1 MLKETLRAYII
12 MGLAVFAVMGL
23 AFAEDSNITNNTT
36 TSSTVSSNN
45 VNTNSNT
52 NNSVSQNTNINSTT
66 INQTSVSTNTSS
78 SENFNTNNSTSLIT
92 NNSVSDVTSDITQN
106 VSSNVIQKNDST
118 SLSNN
123 FNNNIS
129 SSMSSVETKNENI
142 NSSVNENKNF
152 NQNNSN
158 SNSNSRQV
166 VTQRIKAA
174 PPSAI
179 APSINSYS
187 QLVCTSGASA
197 SIQTNLFGIASG
209 RSIIDEN
216 CQLVLLS
223 RELASQGMKVA
234 SIALLCSDP
243 RVFRAMT
250 DYANTPCPVV
260 VDGKGLIGKEALAYW
275 TENPEERP
283 DWEEIKHKYD
293 HKKIKTKAYKKKDFC
308 RKYKSHKLCLD

>member
-1 MLKETLRAYII
+1 M
-12 MGLAVFAVMGL
+12 
-23 AFAEDSNITNNTT
+23 
-36 TSSTVSSNN
+36 
-45 VNTNSNT
+45 
-52 NNSVSQNTNINSTT
+52 
-66 INQTSVSTNTSS
+66 
-78 SENFNTNNSTSLIT
+78 
-92 NNSVSDVTSDITQN
+92 
-106 VSSNVIQKNDST
+106 SSNVIQKNDST

-123 FNNNIS
+123 FNNSVS
-129 SSMSSVETKNENI
+129 SSSVETKNENI

-152 NQNNSN
+152 NQSN

-166 VTQRIKAA
+166 VTQRIKGQV
-174 PPSAI
+174 SSSI

-223 RELASQGMKVA
+223 RELAAQGMKVA

>member
-1 MLKETLRAYII
+1 MLKETLRAYTIV
-12 MGLAVFAVMGL
+12 GLAIFGVIGL

-36 TSSTVSSNN
+36 TTSTVTSTNNNYNQNTNVSNN
-45 VNTNSNT
+45 TNT
-52 NNSVSQNTNINSTT
+52 NNTT
-66 INQTSVSTNTSS
+66 INQTSTNTSTSTNTNNNTSVSTNTNNNTSVSTVTSNIDQSVSS
-78 SENFNTNNSTSLIT
+78 TVNQTNTSVNTNN
-92 NNSVSDVTSDITQN
+92 
-106 VSSNVIQKNDST
+106 
-118 SLSNN
+118 
-123 FNNNIS
+123 NNNIS
-129 SSMSSVETKNENI
+129 SSTSSVETKNENI
-142 NSSVNENKNF
+142 NSSVNQNTNINEN
-152 NQNNSN
+152 N

-166 VTQRIKAA
+166 VTQRIKGQIN
-174 PPSAI
+174 SAI

-223 RELASQGMKVA
+223 RELAAQGMKVA

>member
-1 MLKETLRAYII
+1 MLKETLRAYTIV
-12 MGLAVFAVMGL
+12 GLAIFGVIGL
-23 AFAEDSNITNNTT
+23 AFAEDQNITNQTT
-36 TSSTVSSNN
+36 TQSTVTSTNNNYNQNTNVSNN
-45 VNTNSNT
+45 TNT
-52 NNSVSQNTNINSTT
+52 NNTT
-66 INQTSVSTNTSS
+66 INQTSTNTSTSTNTNNNTSVSTNTNNNTSVSNVTSNIDQSVSS
-78 SENFNTNNSTSLIT
+78 TVNQTNTSINTNN
-92 NNSVSDVTSDITQN
+92 NNN
-106 VSSNVIQKNDST
+106 VSSST
-118 SLSNN
+118 
-123 FNNNIS
+123 
-129 SSMSSVETKNENI
+129 SSVETKNENI
-142 NSSVNENKNF
+142 NSSVNQNTNINEN
-152 NQNNSN
+152 N

-166 VTQRIKAA
+166 VTQRIKGQVS
-174 PPSAI
+174 SAI

-223 RELASQGMKVA
+223 RELAAQGMKVA

>member
-1 MLKETLRAYII
+1 MLKESLRAYTIV
-12 MGLAVFAVMGL
+12 GLAIFGVIGL

-36 TSSTVSSNN
+36 TTSTVTSTNNNYNQNTNVSNN
-45 VNTNSNT
+45 TNT
-52 NNSVSQNTNINSTT
+52 NNTT
-66 INQTSVSTNTSS
+66 INQTSTNTSTSTNTNNNTSVSTNTNNNTSVSTVTSNIDQSVSS
-78 SENFNTNNSTSLIT
+78 TVNQTNTSVNTNN
-92 NNSVSDVTSDITQN
+92 NNN
-106 VSSNVIQKNDST
+106 VSSST
-118 SLSNN
+118 
-123 FNNNIS
+123 
-129 SSMSSVETKNENI
+129 SSVETKNENI

-152 NQNNSN
+152 SESN

-166 VTQRIKAA
+166 VTQRIKGQVS
-174 PPSAI
+174 SAI

-187 QLVCTSGASA
+187 QLVCVSGSSA
-197 SIQTNLFGIASG
+197 SIQTNLFGIAKGS
-209 RSIIDEN
+209 SIIDEN

-223 RELASQGMKVA
+223 RELAAQGMKVA

-293 HKKIKTKAYKKKDFC
+293 HKKIKAKAYKKKDFC
-308 RKYKSHKLCLD
+308 RKYKNHKLC

>member
-1 MLKETLRAYII
+1 MLKETLRAYTIV
-12 MGLAVFAVMGL
+12 GLAIFGVMGL
-23 AFAEDSNITNNTT
+23 AFAEDNTNVITNTT
-36 TSSTVSSNN
+36 TTTSTVNSN
-45 VNTNSNT
+45 NSNT
-52 NNSVSQNTNINSTT
+52 NVNQSTNNNTNLNTNNTT
-66 INQTSVSTNTSS
+66 INQTTNSTSTNNNTSVNTNTNS
-78 SENFNTNNSTSLIT
+78 STNNSTSNVTSNITQSVTSNINQSTDNTSLNT
-92 NNSVSDVTSDITQN
+92 NNNTN
-106 VSSNVIQKNDST
+106 VST
-118 SLSNN
+118 
-123 FNNNIS
+123 S
-129 SSMSSVETKNENI
+129 SSSSSVETKNENI
-142 NSSVNENKNF
+142 NSSVN
-152 NQNNSN
+152 NNNNNNVNN

>member
-1 MLKETLRAYII
+1 MLKQTLRAYII
-12 MGLAVFAVMGL
+12 MGLAIFGVMGL

-45 VNTNSNT
+45 VNTNSNN

-152 NQNNSN
+152 NQNNN
-158 SNSNSRQV
+158 NNNSNSRQV
-166 VTQRIKAA
+166 VTQRIKGQIN
-174 PPSAI
+174 SAI

-187 QLVCTSGASA
+187 QLVCTSGTST
-197 SIQTNLFGIASG
+197 SVQTNLFGIASG
-209 RSIIDEN
+209 RSVIDLN
-216 CQLVLLS
+216 CQRVLLS

-234 SIALLCSDP
+234 SVSLLCQDK
-243 RVFRAMT
+243 RVFKAMMM
-250 DYANTPCPVV
+250 AGTPCPIN
-260 VDGKGLIGKEALAYW
+260 GLIGDEARAYW
-275 TENPEERP
+275 ISNPEIRP
-283 DWEEIKHKYD
+283 DWEDIKKEY
-293 HKKIKTKAYKKKDFC
+293 KNLNAKVYKKKDFC
-308 RKYKSHKLCLD
+308 AKAQFKSHKLCLD

>member
-1 MLKETLRAYII
+1 MLKETLRAYTIV
-12 MGLAVFAVMGL
+12 GLAIFGVIGL
-23 AFAEDSNITNNTT
+23 AFGDEQTITNNTT
-36 TSSTVSSNN
+36 TSSTVTSTNNNYNQNTNVSNN
-45 VNTNSNT
+45 TNT
-52 NNSVSQNTNINSTT
+52 NNTT
-66 INQTSVSTNTSS
+66 INQTSTNTSTSTNTNNNTSVSTNTNNNTSVSTVTSNIDQSVSS
-78 SENFNTNNSTSLIT
+78 TVNQTNTSVNTNN
-92 NNSVSDVTSDITQN
+92 NNN
-106 VSSNVIQKNDST
+106 VSSST
-118 SLSNN
+118 
-123 FNNNIS
+123 
-129 SSMSSVETKNENI
+129 SSVETKNENI

-152 NQNNSN
+152 SESN

-166 VTQRIKAA
+166 VTQRIKGSVS
-174 PPSAI
+174 SAI
-179 APSINSYS
+179 SPSINSYS

-223 RELASQGMKVA
+223 RELAAQGMKVA

-293 HKKIKTKAYKKKDFC
+293 HKKIKAKAYKKKDFC
-308 RKYKSHKLCLD
+308 RKYKNHKLC

>member
-1 MLKETLRAYII
+1 MLKETLRAYTIV
-12 MGLAVFAVMGL
+12 GLAIFGVIGL

-36 TSSTVSSNN
+36 TTSTVTSTNNNYNQNTNVSNN
-45 VNTNSNT
+45 TNT
-52 NNSVSQNTNINSTT
+52 NNTT
-66 INQTSVSTNTSS
+66 INQTSTNTSTSTNTNNNTSVSTNTNNNTSVSTVTSNIDQSVSS
-78 SENFNTNNSTSLIT
+78 TVNQTNTSVNTNN
-92 NNSVSDVTSDITQN
+92 NNN
-106 VSSNVIQKNDST
+106 VSSST
-118 SLSNN
+118 
-123 FNNNIS
+123 
-129 SSMSSVETKNENI
+129 SSVETKNENI
-142 NSSVNENKNF
+142 NSSVNQNTNVNEN
-152 NQNNSN
+152 N

-166 VTQRIKAA
+166 VTQRIKGQV
-174 PPSAI
+174 SSSI

-223 RELASQGMKVA
+223 RELAAQGMKVA

-308 RKYKSHKLCLD
+308 HKYKSHKLCLD

>member
-1 MLKETLRAYII
+1 MLKETLRAYTIV
-12 MGLAVFAVMGL
+12 GLAIFGVMGL
-23 AFAEDSNITNNTT
+23 AFAEDNTNVITNTT
-36 TSSTVSSNN
+36 TTTSTVNSN
-45 VNTNSNT
+45 NSNT
-52 NNSVSQNTNINSTT
+52 NVNQSTNNNTNLNTNNTT
-66 INQTSVSTNTSS
+66 INQTTNSTSTNNNTSV
-78 SENFNTNNSTSLIT
+78 NTNTNNSTNNSTSNVTSNITQSVTSNINQSTDNTSLNT
-92 NNSVSDVTSDITQN
+92 NNNTN
-106 VSSNVIQKNDST
+106 VST
-118 SLSNN
+118 
-123 FNNNIS
+123 S
-129 SSMSSVETKNENI
+129 SSSSSVETKNENI
-142 NSSVNENKNF
+142 NSSVN
-152 NQNNSN
+152 NNNNNNVNN